1 MACKSTG
8 GKAPRTQLATKV
20 ARKFAPATN
29 GVKKPRQF
37 PHRLCLGPFWYLYPQ
52 EIRKYQKS
60 TELLIRKLPL
70 LTSGSRAAPSRHWR
84 RQRRQNLVGL
94 FENINPC
101 TIPVKRVPIMPKG
114 IQLARRI
121 GGERA

>member
-8 GKAPRTQLATKV
+8 GNAPRTQLATKV

-37 PHRLCLGPFWYLYPQ
+37 PHRYNHERQGLVSP
-52 EIRKYQKS
+52 
-60 TELLIRKLPL
+60 
-70 LTSGSRAAPSRHWR
+70 

-94 FENINPC
+94 FEDINPC
-101 TIPVKRVPIMPKG
+101 TIPAKRVPIMHKD